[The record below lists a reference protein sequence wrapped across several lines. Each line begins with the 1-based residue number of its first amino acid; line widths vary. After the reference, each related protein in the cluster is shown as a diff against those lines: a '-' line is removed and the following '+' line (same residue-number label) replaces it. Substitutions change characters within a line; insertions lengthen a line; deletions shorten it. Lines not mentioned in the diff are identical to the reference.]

1 MGKSEQ
7 GLKGRLIYRGQ
18 ELPAEKQKQNNCLH
32 YPEMQVEQQHKSE
45 QGLRRCQEDFNKLVR
60 VHSHGNCTAGAQ
72 RVACGNHADKQRPLV
87 KLG

>member
-1 MGKSEQ
+1 MRDQTDNTKSEVGVSKKPVQTQRIMGKSEQ

-45 QGLRRCQEDFNKLVR
+45 QGLRRCP
-60 VHSHGNCTAGAQ
+60 A
-72 RVACGNHADKQRPLV
+72 
-87 KLG
+87 